1 MAESQPA
8 ETSPKLD
15 RAAWEDFLLW
25 LPGVTDKA
33 KLAKGLAMLRAERFQ
48 LFADVQPDF
57 VCGVVRAQSTD
68 TRIYSCRLAKDGRYF
83 CCTQNLIMCV
93 GSRRSVCK
101 HLLVL
106 VVGLVR
112 TGQLPAATARDWLRR
127 SRRMSLTADGGKPN
141 REEATET
148 FFKYK
153 GYEAGEID
161 WRPTETI
168 PEDFYAM

>member
-1 MAESQPA
+1 MTPEQ
-8 ETSPKLD
+8 T
-15 RAAWEDFLLW
+15 AWEDFVTQLR
-25 LPGVTDKA
+25 GVTDRA
-33 KLAKGLAMLRAERFQ
+33 KLDKGLAMLRAERFQ

-57 VCGVVRAQSTD
+57 VCGVVLAQSTD
-68 TRIYSCRLAKDGRYF
+68 RRLYACRLAKDGRFF

-112 TGQLPAATARDWLRR
+112 TGQLPTATVLEWLRL

-141 REEATET
+141 REQATET

-153 GYEAGEID
+153 GYELGEID

-168 PEDFYAM
+168 PEDFYAL

>member
-1 MAESQPA
+1 MAD
-8 ETSPKLD
+8 PKTPEQ
-15 RAAWEDFLLW
+15 AAWEDLLTK
-25 LPGVTDKA
+25 LRRVTDRA
-33 KLAKGLAMLRAERFQ
+33 KLDKGLAMLRGDRFQ
-48 LFADVQPDF
+48 LFADVQPEY
-57 VCGVVRAQSTD
+57 VCGVVRAQSD
-68 TRIYSCRLAKDGRYF
+68 PARIYACRLAKDGRF
-83 CCTQNLIMCV
+83 SCCTQNLIMCV

-106 VVGLVR
+106 VVGLMR
-112 TGQLPAATARDWLRR
+112 TGQLPAATVLEWLHL

-148 FFKYK
+148 FLRYK
-153 GYEAGEID
+153 GGEAGEID

>member
-1 MAESQPA
+1 MATPTPEQ
-8 ETSPKLD
+8 
-15 RAAWEDFLLW
+15 AAWEDFLTKLR
-25 LPGVTDKA
+25 GVTDRA
-33 KLAKGLAMLRAERFQ
+33 KLDKGLAMLRADRFQ
-48 LFADVQPDF
+48 LFADVQPEF
-57 VCGVVRAQSTD
+57 VCGIVRAQSTD
-68 TRIYSCRLAKDGRYF
+68 SRIYSCRLASDGRYG
-83 CCTQNLIMCV
+83 CCTPNLIMDV

-112 TGQLPAATARDWLRR
+112 TGQLDAATVLEWLRL

-141 REEATET
+141 RDEAAGT
-148 FFKYK
+148 FLKYK

>member
-1 MAESQPA
+1 MAESNPPDPPSVPDQ
-8 ETSPKLD
+8 
-15 RAAWEDFLLW
+15 AAWANFLSQ
-25 LPGVTDKA
+25 LPGVTDRA
-33 KLAKGLAMLRAERFQ
+33 KLDKGLAMLRAERFQ
-48 LFADVQPDF
+48 LFADVQPEF
-57 VCGVVRAQSTD
+57 ACGVVRAQSD
-68 TRIYSCRLAKDGRYF
+68 PDRLYSCRLASDGRFF

-112 TGQLPAATARDWLRR
+112 TGQLPAATVLDWLNR

-141 REEATET
+141 RDQATDT
-148 FFKYK
+148 FLKYK